1 MALALALFAYNASR
15 LAPMRGT
22 DAAWREALPRID
34 RNVDPPTRTV
44 FLLHGFESDVS
55 ELFYAWGGDWTYFDK
70 LGPAPTA
77 KPKFKLLA
85 LVNGPL
91 HTPNA
96 TGEELAQNLKGQ
108 IERVMDLGYEVVANV
123 VWTWSEAQV
132 EASLATV
139 ADKEKAKGLYR
150 ALHENF
156 TATPTFSD
164 PTTGPYF
171 RLQRR

>member
-1 MALALALFAYNASR
+1 
-15 LAPMRGT
+15 MRGT

-55 ELFYAWGGDWTYFDK
+55 ELFYACGSDWTYFDK

-96 TGEELAQNLKGQ
+96 TGEELAKNLKGQ
-108 IERVMDLGYEVVANV
+108 IERVMDLGYDVVANL

-139 ADKEKAKGLYR
+139 ADKEKAKWLYR

-156 TATPTFSD
+156 TAIPTFSD
-164 PTTGPYF
+164 PLTGPYF